1 MMMMKCWEMVPE
13 DRPSFKELHENITKY
28 VEHIAGYLEMG
39 FNPFA
44 GMGFTLKGEINSFED
59 KMNKEEEKQEMECAV
74 VIQVTST
81 SGETSITCSS

>member
-13 DRPSFKELHENITKY
+13 DRPSFKELHENTSKY

-44 GMGFTLKGEINSFED
+44 GMGFTLKGEVNSSV
-59 KMNKEEEKQEMECAV
+59 NKEEEEQEMECAV
-74 VIQVTST
+74 VIKVTST
-81 SGETSITCSS
+81 SGETSDIAENM